1 MKVLIKILVAGTLFL
16 ALSVGSCKKQPK
28 CGCDGDVLNELKGF
42 PVTLYYDTINN
53 SAWFQPVS
61 DPMSTY
67 NFCNPSEHMDVMKR
81 YENGSYLLVSGSVYW
96 ECNYLMRASNNPYYS
111 SYYKAFMIDVTEVYE
126 DLYGK

>member
-16 ALSVGSCKKQPK
+16 VLFIGSCKKQPK
-28 CGCDGDVLNELKGF
+28 CGCDGDVIKELEGF
-42 PVTLYYDTINN
+42 PVHLYYDTINN

-61 DPMSTY
+61 NPMSTY
-67 NFCNPSEHMDVMKR
+67 NFCNISEHMDELKK
-81 YENGSYLLVSGSVYW
+81 YESGSYMLVSGSVYW
-96 ECNYLMRASNNPYYS
+96 ECNYLMRASNNPYQ